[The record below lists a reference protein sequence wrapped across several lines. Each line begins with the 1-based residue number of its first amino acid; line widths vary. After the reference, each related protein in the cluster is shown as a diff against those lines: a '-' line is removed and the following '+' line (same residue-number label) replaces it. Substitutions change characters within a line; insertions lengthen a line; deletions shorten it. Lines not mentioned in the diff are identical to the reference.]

1 MPAVYSNTEL
11 RYFRLAKGVVDHS
24 TAALRKVFKQKW
36 NYLYPSTRWQ
46 NDGTSGL
53 QLLAEE
59 KSRYSRLYDPAFS
72 SEYQPIKDHLSHG
85 DLEKWDVTTL
95 VFALLYSHALN
106 GIRYGY
112 HWTMIKNAI
121 RKIKEV
127 RNTVLSHAC
136 EASISRSTFK
146 RNFDIMV
153 QAVEDLL
160 TSTDPLV
167 EKLKSLR
174 TETEFLTEDLVRY
187 KQWVKDDHN
196 SLLLLEKYL
205 KRLEHIMNIS
215 ASRKETTEADD
226 TRSSTTSENSKI
238 ISRFCRRMDKLEREV
253 ASSVDLAPSRSKPA
267 IFRSAKYVRLINESS
282 SMFYNFRWEELD
294 KYLQQ
299 FTCNDDVDI
308 KMFAGIQAAM
318 ALSHQSKKDEGFD
331 ALNALI
337 PNALMAK
344 HG

>member
-1 MPAVYSNTEL
+1 MAAAYSNAEL

-24 TAALRKVFKQKW
+24 TAALRKVFKQEW
-36 NYLYPSTRWQ
+36 NYLYPSRRWQ
-46 NDGTSGL
+46 NDRTSGS

-59 KSRYSRLYDPAFS
+59 RPPRYSRLYDPAFT

-85 DLEKWDVTTL
+85 DVEKWDVTTL
-95 VFALLYSHALN
+95 VFALFYSHALN

-112 HWTMIKNAI
+112 HWTRIKNAI
-121 RKIKEV
+121 YKIKEV

-136 EASISRSTFK
+136 KASISRSTFK

-167 EKLKSLR
+167 EKLKALR
-174 TETEFLTEDLVRY
+174 IETEFLTEDLVRY
-187 KQWVKDDHN
+187 KQWVKDDHD

-205 KRLEHIMNIS
+205 ERLEQKINVS
-215 ASRKETTEADD
+215 ASEKETRERDD
-226 TRSSTTSENSKI
+226 TPSSTSSENSKI
-238 ISRFCRRMDKLEREV
+238 ISRFCRRMDKLEREIT
-253 ASSVDLAPSRSKPA
+253 SSVDLAPSRSKPA
-267 IFRSAKYVRLINESS
+267 IFRNARYVRLINESS
-282 SMFYNFRWEELD
+282 AMSYNFRWKELD
-294 KYLQQ
+294 KFLQE
-299 FTCNDDVDI
+299 FNDDVDI
-308 KMFAGIQAAM
+308 KMFAGIQSAVS
-318 ALSHQSKKDEGFD
+318 LSHQSKKDECFD
-331 ALNALI
+331 VLNALI